1 MSGRCRGPYTL
12 KNRRTETGVPNV
24 SRWARA
30 RCSPASLVT
39 PYGETGLVGSV
50 SSPEANLP
58 YTLDVDPYTNILS
71 DLDPF
76 TASRSRWVAV
86 TLHPRYRSKSVQLAT
101 SPGMAA
107 RW

>member
-30 RCSPASLVT
+30 SCSPASLVT
-39 PYGETGLVGSV
+39 PYGETGLVGRV
-50 SSPEANLP
+50 SSPDANLP
-58 YTLDVDPYTNILS
+58 YTLDVEPYTNRWSARLPLTTS
-71 DLDPF
+71 
-76 TASRSRWVAV
+76 SNRWVAV

-101 SPGMAA
+101 RP
-107 RW
+107 